1 MLKTS
6 DEILL
11 LGSFDLIIT
20 SLKKVLI
27 KHLLTILIYAYN
39 NIKSFNR
46 LR

>member
-1 MLKTS
+1 MLKTF

-20 SLKKVLI
+20 NLKKVLI